1 MCTGVILRRPGHKW
15 PLLFAGN
22 RDEMRDRPSKPP
34 ALHWDDRP
42 SVMGG
47 LDVTAGGTWLAV
59 NEHGLL
65 SSVLNRIGSL
75 GPQDGKRSRGELVLE
90 AMEHS
95 DAETAAEALSNLNP
109 AAYRSFNLVIA
120 DNRDAFWL
128 RNKGKEDTG
137 EVECFPIPEGL
148 SMISAYDLNDPDS
161 ARIRCH
167 LADFQAAEAP
177 DPESEQRDDGNF
189 MPSGWEAW
197 HRLLRRDANASG
209 GDPYAA
215 MSVQLDNG
223 FETVSSS
230 LIALPSAEYRNEQP
244 DNARIR
250 WLYANGSP
258 RTASYRRLSLDDT

>member
-1 MCTGVILRRPGHKW
+1 MCTAVILRRPGQKW

-22 RDEMRDRPSKPP
+22 RDEMRDRPSEAP
-34 ALHWDDRP
+34 AKHWGDRP
-42 SVMGG
+42 SVVGG
-47 LDVTAGGTWLAV
+47 LDKTAGGTWLAV

-65 SSVLNRIGSL
+65 ASVLNRIGSL

-95 DAETAAEALSNLNP
+95 DAETAADALSNLNP
-109 AAYRSFNLVIA
+109 AAYRSFNLILA

-128 RNKGKEDTG
+128 RNMGKENTL

-161 ARIRCH
+161 ARIRQH
-167 LADFQAAEAP
+167 LRDFQDAEAP
-177 DPESEQRDDGNF
+177 DPESDARDDGNF

-197 HRLLRRDANASG
+197 HRLLRRDASASG

-230 LIALPSAEYRNEQP
+230 LIALPSAEYRSEAP
-244 DNARIR
+244 EKARIR
-250 WLYANGSP
+250 WLYADGSP
-258 RTASYRRLSLDDT
+258 RTASYKPLVLDDA